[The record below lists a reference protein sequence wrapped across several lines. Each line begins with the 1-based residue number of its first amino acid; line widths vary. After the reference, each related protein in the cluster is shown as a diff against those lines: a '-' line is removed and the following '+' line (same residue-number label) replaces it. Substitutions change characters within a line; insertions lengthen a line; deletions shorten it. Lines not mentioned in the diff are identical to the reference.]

1 MEKQKENN
9 FKRKEE
15 KGITLIALVITIVIL
30 IILATVTLNVVL
42 GEGGLIQ
49 RAQEAKEMTE
59 EAARKEQQAI
69 DNLTKQIDWDSSI
82 VYPKEDEQ
90 GNLIPI
96 PNGYYYV
103 EGTKDT
109 GFVISDSKTDENNP
123 SSYDGNQFVWVPV
136 DDINEYTLT
145 SWNGEQVS
153 EEQAEN
159 SYYFKQQT
167 TSLQNSRIN
176 SGKDDTEGET
186 EDDTGGLIIIEINED
201 ESIEKYGGFYIGR
214 FEASYNSETRKK
226 ETKKDK
232 VPYTNVSYAD
242 ASSEILQSLGK
253 VKEESDQPKI
263 ETVALHVNTN
273 VSSLNGNN
281 IYVDNVVT
289 GRQWDAMIRWINK
302 TTNNT
307 YNNSG
312 HTGTSKINTG
322 SNDSYK
328 INNIYD
334 ISGNVAEWTKEWYGS
349 EANNVVRGGSYN
361 QTDIKAN
368 KREHNDGT
376 ASEQIG
382 FRQYILIPTEIQR
395 SNAELEQG
403 GQNPGEGVEL

>member
-30 IILATVTLNVVL
+30 IILAKVTLNVVL

-214 FEASYNSETRKK
+214 FEASYN
-226 ETKKDK
+226 
-232 VPYTNVSYAD
+232 
-242 ASSEILQSLGK
+242 
-253 VKEESDQPKI
+253 
-263 ETVALHVNTN
+263 
-273 VSSLNGNN
+273 
-281 IYVDNVVT
+281 
-289 GRQWDAMIRWINK
+289 
-302 TTNNT
+302 
-307 YNNSG
+307 
-312 HTGTSKINTG
+312 
-322 SNDSYK
+322 
-328 INNIYD
+328 
-334 ISGNVAEWTKEWYGS
+334 
-349 EANNVVRGGSYN
+349 
-361 QTDIKAN
+361 
-368 KREHNDGT
+368 
-376 ASEQIG
+376 
-382 FRQYILIPTEIQR
+382 
-395 SNAELEQG
+395 
-403 GQNPGEGVEL
+403 

>member
-69 DNLTKQIDWDSSI
+69 DNLTKQIDWDYNI
-82 VYPKEDEQ
+82 VYPKEDGD
-90 GNLIPI
+90 GNVIPI

-103 EGTKDT
+103 EGTENT

-145 SWNGEQVS
+145 SWNGEQVA

-159 SYYFKQQT
+159 TYYFKQAQKL
-167 TSLQNSRIN
+167 SQNSRIN
-176 SGKDDTEGET
+176 SEKGDA
-186 EDDTGGLIIIEINED
+186 EDDFAGITISETIENA
-201 ESIEKYGGFYIGR
+201 SIKKYGGFYVGR
-214 FEASYNSETRKK
+214 FEASYNSETKRV

-232 VPYTNVSYAD
+232 VPYTNVSFND
-242 ASSEILQSLGK
+242 ATGRTESILGK
-253 VKEESDQPKI
+253 VEEESDAPKI
-263 ETVALHVNTN
+263 ETVAIHVNTN
-273 VSSLNGNN
+273 VSSLNKRTD
-281 IYVDNVVT
+281 VLT

-312 HTGTSKINTG
+312 HTGASKINTG
-322 SNDSYK
+322 SNESYK

-334 ISGNVAEWTKEWYGS
+334 ISGNVAEWTKEWYGT
-349 EANNVVRGGSYN
+349 EENNVVRGGSYN
-361 QTDIKAN
+361 QSDIKAS

-376 ASEQIG
+376 ASERIG
-382 FRQYILIPTEIQR
+382 FRQYILIPTMVQGA
-395 SNAELEQG
+395 SSELEQ
-403 GQNPGEGVEL
+403 EGSVLQ